1 MNRKAYCC
9 EDSCGVSALAAVS
22 ALIGG
27 GIVPGDEQF
36 EGSDLVVVQPTT
48 VTVIGDLGL
57 EAGETIPVAE
67 LVEAASELDQ
77 DIAAS
82 LPLLD
87 VGVERLAGFGLAAHP
102 VAPLV
107 GVAGQGVVSS
117 STSPA
122 YRIVSTWRD
131 GRNARNAVR
140 AGSSTW
146 GWAHVQKHNVSMA
159 MIQKTTKFPRFRTVS
174 GTSTTYRTPANTYVC
189 WLTVCRI
196 DKSVMVRV
204 VHEDRMLSDGQPRGM
219 ITTYCEISGTKVCP
233 NWVREVAG

>member
-1 MNRKAYCC
+1 MRVVPV
-9 EDSCGVSALAAVS
+9 VSAVFAVV

-27 GIVPGDEQF
+27 GFVAGDEQSG
-36 EGSDLVVVQPTT
+36 GSDLVVVRPTT
-48 VTVIGDLGL
+48 VTVLGDLGL
-57 EAGETIPVAE
+57 DVGETIAVAD
-67 LVEAASELDQ
+67 LVEAARELDQ
-77 DIAAS
+77 DIAES
-82 LPLLD
+82 LPMLD
-87 VGVERLAGFGLAAHP
+87 IAVERSAAVGLAAHP
-102 VAPLV
+102 AAPT
-107 GVAGQGVVSS
+107 AGGAAQAVLSS

-131 GRNARNAVR
+131 GRNARNAIR

-146 GWAHVQKHNVSMA
+146 GWAHVQKHNVSIA
-159 MIQKTTKFPRFRTVS
+159 MIQKTTKFPQFRTVS
-174 GTSTTYRTPANTYVC
+174 DTSTTYRTPANTYVC

>member
-1 MNRKAYCC
+1 MRVVPV
-9 EDSCGVSALAAVS
+9 VSAVFAVV
-22 ALIGG
+22 ALIAGG
-27 GIVPGDEQF
+27 FVAGDEQTG
-36 EGSDLVVVQPTT
+36 GSDLVVVRPTT
-48 VTVIGDLGL
+48 VTVLGDLGL
-57 EAGETIPVAE
+57 DVGETIPVAE
-67 LVEAASELDQ
+67 LVQAASELDQ
-77 DIAAS
+77 DIAES
-82 LPLLD
+82 LPMLD
-87 VGVERLAGFGLAAHP
+87 IAVERSAEVGLAAHP
-102 VAPLV
+102 AAPM
-107 GVAGQGVVSS
+107 AGGAAQAVLSS

-131 GRNARNAVR
+131 GRNARNAIR

-146 GWAHVQKHNVSMA
+146 GWAHVQKHNVSIA
-159 MIQKTTKFPRFRTVS
+159 MIQKTTKFPQFRTVS